1 MSPETV
7 LTPARAR
14 RAPDMHGRV
23 DVIREAALRSRR
35 VLGLIT
41 LAGAFLGVPAAVI
54 AQDAKSF
61 PNKPVRI
68 IVAASP
74 GGTSDILA
82 RSIGQKLTE
91 KWNQQIIVE
100 NKPGADSNVG
110 AEIAARSTPN
120 GYTLLLLDVSTLT
133 MGPSLYAKLNYD
145 PRKDFAPVT
154 MIVFSPHALTAHP
167 PLPANSIKELI
178 AFSKANPG
186 KLNFA
191 SSSNATRLAATRLN
205 SATGMDMLIVPYKGG
220 ASAITA
226 VIAGESNVMMAS
238 LLSTLSHIKS
248 GKMKPIG
255 VASARRMEATPQ
267 IPTLIEGGV
276 PNFVTGSWQGLLAP
290 AATPPDI
297 VKKINA
303 AVVEILRTPEMK
315 AKLEGEGA
323 EVVADTPEE
332 FAKFLRDETAT
343 WSKVV
348 KDAGIKPE

>member
-1 MSPETV
+1 MKSENV
-7 LTPARAR
+7 LTAALASRSR
-14 RAPDMHGRV
+14 FMHGPIN
-23 DVIREAALRSRR
+23 VIREVTLRSRR
-35 VLGLIT
+35 ALGLIA
-41 LAGAFLGVPAAVI
+41 LAGAFFGMPGAVS

-91 KWNQQIIVE
+91 KWNQQIIVD

-110 AEIAARSTPN
+110 AEIAARSAAN
-120 GYTLLLLDVSTLT
+120 GYNLLLLDVSTLT

-154 MIVFSPHALTAHP
+154 MIVFSPHTLAAHP

-191 SSSNATRLAATRLN
+191 SSSNATKLAAARLN
-205 SATGMDMLIVPYKGG
+205 SETGMDMLIVPYKGG

-238 LLSTLSHIKS
+238 LLSTMSQIKS
-248 GKMKPIG
+248 GKLKPIG
-255 VASARRMEATPQ
+255 VASARRMEATPE

-276 PNFVTGSWQGLLAP
+276 ANFVTGSWQGLLAP
-290 AATPPDI
+290 AGTPPEI
-297 VKKINA
+297 VKKTNA
-303 AVVEILRTPEMK
+303 AVVEVLRTPEMK
-315 AKLEGEGA
+315 AKMVGEGA
-323 EVVADTPEE
+323 EVVANTPEE
-332 FAKFLRDETAT
+332 FAAFLRDETASWT
-343 WSKVV
+343 KVV